1 MYMYVYILYI
11 TINIYKYIN
20 IYIYTWCIFDI
31 RNHAWNIDD
40 SIYRVMWI
48 EIDLVDY
55 KNARTYTRN
64 KEKKNILW
72 IISRDAMYN
81 HGLL

>member
-1 MYMYVYILYI
+1 
-11 TINIYKYIN
+11 
-20 IYIYTWCIFDI
+20 
-31 RNHAWNIDD
+31 
-40 SIYRVMWI
+40 MWI
-48 EIDLVDY
+48 KIDLVDY

-81 HGLL
+81 RGLL